1 MPLGQVPDRPPLMA
15 WMRRGAILMIAASA
29 FFAAM
34 AGCVRA
40 CQGRIPF
47 FEVAFFRSAIALPP
61 VLFALKARGVA
72 IRTTRPLL
80 MLSRGIVGFTS
91 MALYFYGLTHLELA
105 DAVMLGGTAPIF
117 VAVLAPFALGERM
130 RWSVAVTIAIGL
142 VGLYLLLSPSL
153 AVYNLGG
160 IAAAGSGFC
169 ASIAYI
175 AIRKLSATDDPDV
188 IVLGFTSIATV
199 LAGTAMI
206 PTFVLPRGVEWVFL
220 VGSGIT
226 AAAGQSLMTRA
237 YAREEAAVAGALSY
251 ATVLFSWIL
260 GVVVFDE
267 AIELHALLGGA
278 ILIAA
283 GSTLGFARRGASP
296 PARF

>member
-1 MPLGQVPDRPPLMA
+1 MPAFL
-15 WMRRGAILMIAASA
+15 RRGAFLMIAASA

-34 AGCVRA
+34 AACVRA

-61 VLFALKARGVA
+61 VLLALRARGVPL
-72 IRTTRPLL
+72 RTARPLL
-80 MLSRGIVGFTS
+80 MLTRGLIGFTS

-105 DAVMLGGTAPIF
+105 DAVMLAGTAPIF
-117 VAVLAPFALGERM
+117 VALLGPFTLGERM
-130 RWSVAVTIAIGL
+130 RWQVALAIAVAL
-142 VGLYLLLSPSL
+142 FGLYLLLSPDL

-160 IAAAGSGFC
+160 LAAVASGFC
-169 ASIAYI
+169 ASIAYL

-188 IVLGFTSIATV
+188 IVFGFTSIATLV
-199 LAGTAMI
+199 SAVAMVSS
-206 PTFVLPRGVEWVFL
+206 FVAPRGVEWALLIGAGV
-220 VGSGIT
+220 T

-251 ATVLFSWIL
+251 ATVLFSWLL
-260 GVVVFDE
+260 GVVVFHE
-267 AIELHALLGGA
+267 TLEPHALLGGA

-283 GSTLGFARRGASP
+283 GSALGFARRGASP

>member
-1 MPLGQVPDRPPLMA
+1 MPGRH
-15 WMRRGAILMIAASA
+15 RGAVLMIAASA

-34 AGCVRA
+34 AACVRA

-47 FEVAFFRSAIALPP
+47 FEVAFFRSAIALPF
-61 VLFALKARGVA
+61 VLFALRARGVPL
-72 IRTTRPLL
+72 RTARPFL
-80 MLSRGIVGFTS
+80 MLTRGLVGFTS

-117 VAVLAPFALGERM
+117 VAVLAPFTLGERM
-130 RWSVAVTIAIGL
+130 RWQVAVAVVMGL
-142 VGLYLLLSPSL
+142 VGLFVLLSPSL

-160 IAAAGSGFC
+160 LAAAGSGFC
-169 ASIAYI
+169 ASIAFV

-188 IVLGFTSIATV
+188 IVFGFTSLATL
-199 LAGTAMI
+199 LAGVAMV
-206 PTFVLPRGVEWVFL
+206 PDFVVPRGAEWVFL
-220 VGSGIT
+220 VGAGIT

-237 YAREEAAVAGALSY
+237 YASEEAAVAGALSY
-251 ATVLFSWIL
+251 ATILFSWGL
-260 GVVVFDE
+260 GIAVFHE
-267 AIELHALLGGA
+267 SLELHGLVGGA

-283 GSTLGFARRGASP
+283 GSALGFARRGASP